1 MIGLDFYFFS
11 FSIFI
16 SFSLVFPLP
25 FSKINFFPHQ
35 LMRGEKQAFH
45 LLSVP
50 PLCPFIFLSFP
61 FLFSSLT
68 LLLFPSPP
76 SLFHFSLH
84 LSFLF
89 SINILIDFF
98 PDRFFLLSLPLTLY
112 PFSSPFFLPIS
123 PFPPGG
129 GEGIKFYSL
138 SALQMKPLRKE
149 MQLDIFVFSSRSYRD
164 LQLTP
169 DMRLTIHT
177 QINHEFDG
185 LLRQFRRDEYNRRLG
200 R

>member
-1 MIGLDFYFFS
+1 
-11 FSIFI
+11 
-16 SFSLVFPLP
+16 
-25 FSKINFFPHQ
+25 
-35 LMRGEKQAFH
+35 MRGEKQAFH

-68 LLLFPSPP
+68 LLLFPFPPRFPFFP
-76 SLFHFSLH
+76 SLFFSL
-84 LSFLF
+84 LDQYSNWFF
-89 SINILIDFF
+89 S
-98 PDRFFLLSLPLTLY
+98 RFFLLSLPLTLD
-112 PFSSPFFLPIS
+112 PFPSPFFLPIS

-149 MQLDIFVFSSRSYRD
+149 MQLVIFVFSSRTYRD